1 MTFETRLKC
10 LLVSKL
16 IIKQRSTDS
25 FGLFSDPKKC
35 CSHSKSSWTNQ
46 IYQNKVVHR
55 VSTNG
60 INFKVRFKLSL
71 GAEKPQTAPL
81 ELQRIKDH
89 WICYQW
95 WKLHIISKVSFWWHG
110 PFKASSLRLPH
121 WGILIDAATLC
132 FPH

>member
-1 MTFETRLKC
+1 MKC

-35 CSHSKSSWTNQ
+35 RSHSKSSWTNQ

-71 GAEKPQTAPL
+71 GAEKPQTAPFIGLKLTGTWLLALAWL
-81 ELQRIKDH
+81 ELGWTVTKI
-89 WICYQW
+89 
-95 WKLHIISKVSFWWHG
+95 
-110 PFKASSLRLPH
+110 
-121 WGILIDAATLC
+121 
-132 FPH
+132 